1 VIWRGKVSLITITS
15 SSPPLKKCPRLSLA
29 CPFLLVSLD
38 ADIAEGNTKKK
49 KHCSTVFVS
58 RLGDVDVVR
67 HIDFLRS
74 GFDLEGWLRRRRP

>member
-49 KHCSTVFVS
+49 NIAAQYSSRVS
-58 RLGDVDVVR
+58 AMLMLSV
-67 HIDFLRS
+67 ILIF
-74 GFDLEGWLRRRRP
+74 

>member
-1 VIWRGKVSLITITS
+1 MARKSFPHHHHQQQSPIKKMSPSLSGLPVFAGLPRCGYRRGKY
-15 SSPPLKKCPRLSLA
+15 
-29 CPFLLVSLD
+29 
-38 ADIAEGNTKKK
+38 KKK